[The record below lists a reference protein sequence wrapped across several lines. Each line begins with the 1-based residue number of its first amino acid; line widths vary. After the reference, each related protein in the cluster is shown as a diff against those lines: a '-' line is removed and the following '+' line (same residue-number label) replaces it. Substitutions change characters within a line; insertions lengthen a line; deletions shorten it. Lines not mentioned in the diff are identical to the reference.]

1 MSLDVSAIM
10 KALQVFLVVVGGITV
25 VWGIYDLFGD
35 GQQSS
40 VGIKKIIGGI
50 AFAAISYFIMS
61 WAITQLNSSVSIG

>member
-10 KALQVFLVVVGGITV
+10 TALQVFLVVVGGITV

>member
-10 KALQVFLVVVGGITV
+10 RALQVFLVVVGGVTI

-50 AFAAISYFIMS
+50 AFAAISYFIMD
-61 WAITQLNSSVSIG
+61 WAITQLDSSVSIG

>member
-10 KALQVFLVVVGGITV
+10 RALQVFLVVVGAVTI

-50 AFAAISYFIMS
+50 AFAAISYFIMD
-61 WAITQLNSSVSIG
+61 WAITQLSSSVSIS

>member
-10 KALQVFLVVVGGITV
+10 RALQVFLVVVGGVTI

>member
-10 KALQVFLVVVGGITV
+10 RALQVFLVVVGGVTI

-50 AFAAISYFIMS
+50 AFAAISYFIIS

>member
-10 KALQVFLVVVGGITV
+10 TALQVFLVVVGGITV

-40 VGIKKIIGGI
+40 GGIKKIIGGI

>member
-10 KALQVFLVVVGGITV
+10 TALQVFLVVVGGVTI

>member
-10 KALQVFLVVVGGITV
+10 RTLQVFLVVVGGVTI